1 MNKDKYIGLRVTE
14 ESYNEIKDF
23 CSNYGMSVSDFLRL
37 ILDGEL
43 EKYGKYKGLEKSDVI
58 KYINQTNKLIEEAG
72 KVEWEVNK
80 IGVNINQLVKKGF
93 LNSEEKKELISYLDR
108 LETLTK
114 NFMEAIWQSLM

>member
-23 CSNYGMSVSDFLRL
+23 CSTYGVSTSNFLRL
-37 ILDGEL
+37 VLNDEL
-43 EKYGKYKGLEKSDVI
+43 KKYGKYKGLEKDDVI

-80 IGVNINQLVKKGF
+80 IGVNVNQLVKKGF
-93 LNSEEKKELISYLDR
+93 LNTDEKKELISYLDK

-114 NFMEAIWQSLM
+114 NFVEAIWQSLM

>member
-23 CSNYGMSVSDFLRL
+23 CSTYGVSTSDFLRL
-37 ILDGEL
+37 VLNDEL
-43 EKYGKYKGLEKSDVI
+43 EKYGKYKGLEKADVI

-80 IGVNINQLVKKGF
+80 IGVNINNLIKRGV
-93 LNSEEKKELISYLDR
+93 LYDNEKKELMDYLKS

-114 NFMEAIWQSLM
+114 KFMGVIWQSLM